1 MNMTPT
7 EKLMT
12 GFEQGFPHFLP
23 TLSKVINNILN
34 REIDITY
41 TADKDQNLES
51 FYQDG
56 KSVPLYLHFSSGEEV
71 QYQYSF
77 AFDSNFIS
85 TCCAWVS
92 GAEPEEN
99 LSTET
104 LEQFKQTVEQLI
116 EQVRN
121 DQKELPLGDV
131 AFSPDSLPEGIALNN
146 LPDSGLI
153 VHYTLTNDGTSIS
166 CGCAL
171 WKAELAAVPLPSD
184 QMSVHPVEFESFTA
198 GEQTGSHPQSLEML
212 MDVELEIYV
221 ELGRKYMLIKDI
233 LKLGKGSV
241 VELDKAAGEPLGI
254 FVNGRKFA
262 EGEVVVVDDHFG
274 IRITQLLDQKER
286 IKSIKK

>member
-1 MNMTPT
+1 MTPT
-7 EKLMT
+7 ETLMT
-12 GFEQGFPHFLP
+12 GFKQGFSHLLP
-23 TLSKVINNILN
+23 TLSKAINNILN

-41 TADKDQNLES
+41 TADKDQSMQS

-56 KSVPLYLHFSSGEEV
+56 ESVPLYLHFSAGEES
-71 QYQYSF
+71 QYQCSL
-77 AFDSNFIS
+77 AFDSNFIT
-85 TCCAWVS
+85 TCCGWIS
-92 GAEPEEN
+92 GAEIEEN

-104 LEQFKQTVEQLI
+104 LEQFKLTFEQLV

-121 DQKELPLGDV
+121 VHKDLALGKV
-131 AFSPDSLPEGIALNN
+131 AFSPTSLPAGITLND

-153 VHYTLTNDGTSIS
+153 VHYTLTSDGAGIS

-171 WKAELAAVPLPSD
+171 WKAELATAPLPSD
-184 QMSVHPVEFESFTA
+184 RMSVHPVEFESFTA

-212 MDVELEIYV
+212 MGVELEIYV

-241 VELDKAAGEPLGI
+241 IELDKAAGEPLGI

>member
-1 MNMTPT
+1 MTPT
-7 EKLMT
+7 ETLMT
-12 GFEQGFPHFLP
+12 GFKQGFPHLLP
-23 TLSKVINNILN
+23 TLSKAINNILN
-34 REIDITY
+34 RKIDLTY
-41 TADKDQNLES
+41 TTDKDQNLKS

-56 KSVPLYLHFSSGEEV
+56 EAIPLYLHFSSGEESR
-71 QYQYSF
+71 YQYSL

-85 TCCAWVS
+85 TFYGWVS
-92 GAEPEEN
+92 GAEPEKN
-99 LSTET
+99 LSTEI
-104 LEQFKQTVEQLI
+104 LEQFKLTIEGLV

-121 DQKELPLGDV
+121 DQKDLPIGEV
-131 AFSPDSLPEGIALNN
+131 FFSPNSLPDGITLND

-153 VHYTLTNDGTSIS
+153 VHYTLTSDGASIS
-166 CGCAL
+166 CGSAL
-171 WKAELAAVPLPSD
+171 WKAELAAAPLPSD

-274 IRITQLLDQKER
+274 IRITQLLDQQER
-286 IKSIKK
+286 IKSIQK

>member
-1 MNMTPT
+1 MTPT
-7 EKLMT
+7 EILMT
-12 GFEQGFPHFLP
+12 GFEQGFPHLLP

-41 TADKDQNLES
+41 TADKDHSLKS

-56 KSVPLYLHFSSGEEV
+56 ESVPLYLHFSSGEESL
-71 QYQYSF
+71 YQYSF

-85 TCCAWVS
+85 TCCGWVS
-92 GAEPEEN
+92 GAELEDN

-104 LEQFKQTVEQLI
+104 LKQFKLTVEQLV

-121 DQKELPLGDV
+121 DQKDLSLGDV
-131 AFSPDSLPEGIALNN
+131 AFSPTSLPDGITLND

-153 VHYTLTNDGTSIS
+153 VHYTLTSDGASIS

-171 WKAELAAVPLPSD
+171 WKAELAAAPLPSD
-184 QMSVHPVEFESFTA
+184 QMSVHPVEFESFTT
-198 GEQTGSHPQSLEML
+198 GEQASSHPQSLEML

-221 ELGRKYMLIKDI
+221 ELGRKFMLIKDI

-274 IRITQLLDQKER
+274 IRITQLLDQKDR